1 MKKLL
6 LGFLLIFIN
15 SFLYSQ
21 FDTEHWFAPF
31 ANQNNQSTE
40 QYLYLST
47 NTSSPFNVDIYN
59 NNQLLQ
65 KVQISKGNPAVIP
78 IDSGLMSTYPNDDTF
93 LNKVTKKGLHLVGEK
108 KFFAHYRFSLP
119 NHAEIITSKGKAG
132 AGNRFY
138 VVTPKNQVQN
148 NITNSTFGIIATENQ
163 TNIKISG
170 YDPNI
175 VFFGLASTPSEINVT
190 LNKGES
196 YIVSLKSS
204 DAIKNKDGF
213 SGTYIES
220 DKSISITNG
229 NINGMYSPTTPNNNS
244 DALIDQAIPI
254 DRLGKEFIVMS
265 GFGSISPNN
274 NMMEEVIVLA
284 TEDNTNIYLNGSS
297 TPFNAVPL
305 KKGEYEIINDTPS
318 EGVHYQQKNG
328 DAYTMYVK
336 TNNNAYVYQL
346 LAGVP
351 NSYATGGYNIVP
363 PLICLLPNKIEEFSL
378 IDEIGYNKFNVKM
391 NIIAEKGAKVSMN
404 GTPISSSFGP
414 YTVDGTNLWETYSVP
429 NVSGNITI
437 SADKAITA
445 GIAAGNGAVG
455 YGGYFA
461 GFNSNPIIS
470 KGGDCDKGN
479 ITLEVDDTYD
489 SYQWYFNGTPYT
501 GSGANTYIISP
512 TESGDYYVKI
522 VKTNCGTQD
531 SPIYS
536 YQRCPF
542 KTTNSIE
549 ISNCNPT
556 FITPIPKFSTFT
568 QNVNVSSVK
577 IWTQPSNGTVTIN
590 NLTGE
595 ITYTLTNF
603 SATIDSF
610 TYYFSGT
617 DPKFPD
623 TEYVTVNIKIN
634 HLKTITGE
642 AFACIKPDKTGDF
655 DLTQAKVS
663 NDTNITNVEYYEN
676 YDPTTKTFSNLIS
689 NFNSYNSIPKTIYAK
704 VTNSYGC
711 TDVAEINLKFY
722 PIPNIDTLKFDS
734 ILCDSDFD
742 GLYEPDFDEISKT
755 IVSNSADFDIYFF
768 DNAGLNFP
776 ALPKDWTYTTLT
788 RVYVLVA
795 SRNGCTNATGF
806 IDFKIGNK
814 ISINPY
820 TTQVCDGDFSNSE
833 TLNLASYLP
842 QLTSETGYTYQFYA
856 TQNDANLEQNPI
868 PDSQN
873 ISANATFF
881 VRIKKSGIC
890 DNIASLTL
898 NFGQPSTSTTL
909 PAAVTVCEGST
920 TTLDAG
926 TGFTSYL
933 WSNGAT
939 TQTITVGKGDYSV
952 VLTSNN
958 TCTYTQK
965 VSVVESPKAI
975 VDISKFN
982 TIICDDNL
990 DGTIEIN
997 LNNVTSAILINPGI
1011 YRVKYYLN
1019 ATDANAGNANFLNS
1033 DWSFSADT
1041 TIFAR
1046 VESDFCPAQ
1055 IYPLDFKFGN
1065 KVTLLASSISQ
1076 EVCDDNL
1083 DGTKAV
1089 NLKDSDSFFTTDAS
1103 VIIKYFNSESDAKN
1117 NRNPINSSLTVTNSG
1132 TYFLRFEKANSCAN
1146 WAQLTINVKIPK
1158 ASSTLKDVQICKN
1171 ANTLLD
1177 AGTGFSAYLWSNGDT
1192 TQTTSLGI
1200 GNHYVDLTFN
1210 GCTYR
1215 QLVNVTAA
1223 EDPLIE
1229 SITVNE
1235 NTITIN
1241 VTGGTL
1247 PYSYSIDG
1255 INYQSSNVFT
1265 NLRRGLQ
1272 TAYVKGAELCTPVE
1286 KQFLVLNLINAITPN
1301 GDGINDVLDYSD
1313 LRIKKDVKILVF
1325 DRYGSQIYSS
1335 QNTNSFVWNGKSS
1348 YNRAIATGTYW
1359 YVLEWIE
1366 PDTNIKMNYKGWI
1379 LVKNRN

>member
-1 MKKLL
+1 MVKNWTKYVLL
-6 LGFLLIFIN
+6 LLTLLITNIRAQYIN
-15 SFLYSQ
+15 VNTTYSETDLVNKLIGNNNTCISVSNVTIYGYNSGGIFSYGYINENGSGFEINEGILLTSGNANNSPGTFTGIQSFGNNSGWNGDQDLENAAQISNTTNATILE
-21 FDTEHWFAPF
+21 FDFVPNTNKISFDYMF
-31 ANQNNQSTE
+31 LSE
-40 QYLYLST
+40 QYLRQGDPGTCGYTDAFAFLIKKSGDPNYKNLALIPNTNTPITSETVRGPGGRCQESNAQYFGHYNPNGSPTSYNGQTAILTAQTDVIPGTTYHIKLVIADQGNGLYDSGVILKAGSFLGSKDIGPDRLIST
-47 NTSSPFNVDIYN
+47 NNAICHGDTLTLDATTS
-59 NNQLLQ
+59 
-65 KVQISKGNPAVIP
+65 GA
-78 IDSGLMSTYPNDDTF
+78 TYQW
-93 LNKVTKKGLHLVGEK
+93 
-108 KFFAHYRFSLP
+108 Y
-119 NHAEIITSKGKAG
+119 
-132 AGNRFY
+132 
-138 VVTPKNQVQN
+138 
-148 NITNSTFGIIATENQ
+148 
-163 TNIKISG
+163 
-170 YDPNI
+170 
-175 VFFGLASTPSEINVT
+175 
-190 LNKGES
+190 
-196 YIVSLKSS
+196 
-204 DAIKNKDGF
+204 KD
-213 SGTYIES
+213 
-220 DKSISITNG
+220 
-229 NINGMYSPTTPNNNS
+229 
-244 DALIDQAIPI
+244 
-254 DRLGKEFIVMS
+254 
-265 GFGSISPNN
+265 
-274 NMMEEVIVLA
+274 
-284 TEDNTNIYLNGSS
+284 
-297 TPFNAVPL
+297 
-305 KKGEYEIINDTPS
+305 
-318 EGVHYQQKNG
+318 
-328 DAYTMYVK
+328 
-336 TNNNAYVYQL
+336 
-346 LAGVP
+346 
-351 NSYATGGYNIVP
+351 
-363 PLICLLPNKIEEFSL
+363 
-378 IDEIGYNKFNVKM
+378 
-391 NIIAEKGAKVSMN
+391 
-404 GTPISSSFGP
+404 GTPIS
-414 YTVDGTNLWETYSVP
+414 
-429 NVSGNITI
+429 
-437 SADKAITA
+437 
-445 GIAAGNGAVG
+445 GA
-455 YGGYFA
+455 
-461 GFNSNPIIS
+461 
-470 KGGDCDKGN
+470 
-479 ITLEVDDTYD
+479 
-489 SYQWYFNGTPYT
+489 T
-501 GSGANTYIISP
+501 GAT
-512 TESGDYYVKI
+512 
-522 VKTNCGTQD
+522 
-531 SPIYS
+531 
-536 YQRCPF
+536 
-542 KTTNSIE
+542 
-549 ISNCNPT
+549 
-556 FITPIPKFSTFT
+556 
-568 QNVNVSSVK
+568 VNVSSAGKYEVM
-577 IWTQPSNGTVTIN
+577 IN
-590 NLTGE
+590 SSSCNLKGSIIIE
-595 ITYTLTNF
+595 Y
-603 SATIDSF
+603 IDKA
-610 TYYFSGT
+610 
-617 DPKFPD
+617 D
-623 TEYVTVNIKIN
+623 V
-634 HLKTITGE
+634 L
-642 AFACIKPDKTGDF
+642 A
-655 DLTQAKVS
+655 
-663 NDTNITNVEYYEN
+663 
-676 YDPTTKTFSNLIS
+676 KTF
-689 NFNSYNSIPKTIYAK
+689 
-704 VTNSYGC
+704 
-711 TDVAEINLKFY
+711 IN
-722 PIPNIDTLKFDS
+722 
-734 ILCDSDFD
+734 CDNDFD
-742 GLYEPDFDEISKT
+742 GKISVKLQDLNPSIISNYQQEFVVKYYQNQADAIAGNANTLPNDWLYNTDTTIYVRVENGTCPPEIQP
-755 IVSNSADFDIYFF
+755 IN
-768 DNAGLNFP
+768 
-776 ALPKDWTYTTLT
+776 
-788 RVYVLVA
+788 
-795 SRNGCTNATGF
+795 
-806 IDFKIGNK
+806 FKIGNK
-814 ISINPY
+814 ISINSY

-833 TLNLASYLP
+833 TVNLASYLP

-958 TCTYTQK
+958 SCSYTQK

-1089 NLKDSDSFFTTDAS
+1089 NLKDFDSFFTTDAS

-1117 NRNPINSSLTVTNSG
+1117 NRNPINSSLSVTNSG

-1146 WAQLTINVKIPK
+1146 WAQLTINIKTPK

-1177 AGTGFSAYLWSNGDT
+1177 AGAGFSAYLWSNGDT

-1313 LRIKKDVKILVF
+1313 LKIKKEVKILVF

-1335 QNTNSFVWNGKSS
+1335 KNTNSFIWDGKTSS
-1348 YNRAIATGTYW
+1348 NRAIATGTYW

-1366 PDTNIKMNYKGWI
+1366 PDTNIKMTYKGWI